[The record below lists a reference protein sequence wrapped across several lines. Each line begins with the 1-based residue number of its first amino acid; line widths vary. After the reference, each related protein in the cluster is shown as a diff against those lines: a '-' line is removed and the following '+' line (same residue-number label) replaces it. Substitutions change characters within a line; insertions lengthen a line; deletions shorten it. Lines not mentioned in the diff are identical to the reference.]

1 MFFYLLYY
9 SNLISNDENKL
20 IKLLIYSIVL
30 YIILH
35 LIVNGIF
42 YRFTFLGYY
51 FWIIFIL
58 DCLSLGSILIR
69 ENNGEIVVNNINTI
83 RTRKKQE
90 NTRPA
95 EDEIERTTHNLE
107 ELLNE
112 TNEIK
117 KMVNPQ
123 PETVVDNEEFN
134 RFIEDLNNS
143 DIEKTE
149 TNKSIQSFNT
159 SSRTEIPKPTN
170 IGNLEDD
177 REKIMESLQNNIS
190 TPLNSVSQIDS
201 DIDIDI
207 SDFDKLIE

>member
-1 MFFYLLYY
+1 MFFYLLHN
-9 SNLISNDENKL
+9 SNLINNDENKL

-30 YIILH
+30 YIVLH

-90 NTRPA
+90 HSPPA

-107 ELLNE
+107 ELLKE
-112 TNEIK
+112 TNEII
-117 KMVNPQ
+117 Q
-123 PETVVDNEEFN
+123 NEE
-134 RFIEDLNNS
+134 L
-143 DIEKTE
+143 E
-149 TNKSIQSFNT
+149 T
-159 SSRTEIPKPTN
+159 
-170 IGNLEDD
+170 
-177 REKIMESLQNNIS
+177 
-190 TPLNSVSQIDS
+190 DS
-201 DIDIDI
+201 
-207 SDFDKLIE
+207 ENE